1 MIVIIPLI
9 LIVLLIGW
17 WLRPRKNAAR
27 SRIIAILA
35 AAVPVLLLAVAAV
48 IFQLRHN
55 AAGGTWVSDI
65 ANLLAVSNAAL
76 IGLAALAA
84 AGFGLARKNEIARGL
99 GFGICISV
107 LVFVVEWGL
116 LEWLGGV

>member
-1 MIVIIPLI
+1 MIIIIPLI
-9 LIVLLIGW
+9 LIVVLIGW

-27 SRIIAILA
+27 SRITAILA
-35 AAVPVLLLAVAAV
+35 VAVPVLLLTVAAV

-55 AAGGTWVSDI
+55 AAGGTWVADM
-65 ANLLAVSNAAL
+65 ANTLTIINAGLICAAV
-76 IGLAALAA
+76 LAA
-84 AGFGLARKNEIARGL
+84 AGFGLARKSEITRGL

-107 LVFVVEWGL
+107 VVFVVEWGL